1 MQHHTK
7 PKLDKSKKFPNS
19 SHKSKVLVHIN
30 ILGEKR
36 KKETTICVTSALIW
50 SHIPVTHT
58 WQRVRST
65 NYDVLN
71 QHLVV
76 GRYFNHLELQSQ
88 REKIYK
94 KKTTGNKWT

>member
-1 MQHHTK
+1 MCYFGSYLVSHTC
-7 PKLDKSKKFPNS
+7 D
-19 SHKSKVLVHIN
+19 
-30 ILGEKR
+30 
-36 KKETTICVTSALIW
+36 
-50 SHIPVTHT
+50 THLAEG
-58 WQRVRST
+58 T